1 MKAIRFHEFG
11 GPEVLKLEEVPD
23 PKPGDGDVLVSLVA
37 SGVNPSEVSRRA
49 GRMGQT
55 ADFPALLGIE
65 GAGTV
70 AEVGKDVASVKV
82 GDRLVVRQPPYSYAE
97 LVVVPERS
105 VFVVPDN
112 LGLVEA
118 STIAIIYTTAWAAL
132 CVRGGAKAGDTILVQ
147 AAASGVGI
155 AAIQLAKQIGATVIA
170 TASSAEKLDWA
181 KQYGLDH
188 GINYAEQDFV
198 EEAKR
203 LTDGRGVD
211 VIVDGVG
218 GDVLAKGINALA
230 RFGRLTVFGGAGG
243 RETAFPRR
251 LALPQRRIGDWR
263 GRLAHAAGGLPADTV
278 VVRRGQ
284 AASDRR
290 PHLASRRRRR
300 GPPLSGIA
308 PDQGQVGAHH
318 PRGIGEIPSSAGRV
332 PNPLPVCGGE
342 LERGQ
347 PPL

>member
-23 PKPGDGDVLVSLVA
+23 PKPGDGDVFVSLVA

-82 GDRLVVRQPPYSYAE
+82 GDRVVVRQPPYSYAE

-188 GINYAEQDFV
+188 GINYVEQDFV

-203 LTDGRGVD
+203 LTGGRGVD

-218 GDVLAKGINALA
+218 GEVLAKGINALA

-243 RETAFPRR
+243 RETAFPVASLYRNAVSVIGAGGSLTPPEDFR
-251 LALPQRRIGDWR
+251 QILSWFGEGKLHPTVDRTWPLAEAVEAHRYQESRRIKGK
-263 GRLAHAAGGLPADTV
+263 
-278 VVRRGQ
+278 
-284 AASDRR
+284 
-290 PHLASRRRRR
+290 
-300 GPPLSGIA
+300 
-308 PDQGQVGAHH
+308 
-318 PRGIGEIPSSAGRV
+318 SALIIR
-332 PNPLPVCGGE
+332 E
-342 LERGQ
+342 E
-347 PPL
+347 

>member
-82 GDRLVVRQPPYSYAE
+82 GDRVVVRQPPYSYAE

-188 GINYAEQDFV
+188 GINYVEQDFV

-218 GDVLAKGINALA
+218 GEVLAKGINALA

-243 RETAFPRR
+243 RETAFPVASLYRN
-251 LALPQRRIGDWR
+251 AVSVIG
-263 GRLAHAAGGLPADTV
+263 AGGSLTPPDDFRQILSWFGEGKLHPTIDRTWPLADAV
-278 VVRRGQ
+278 EAHRYQ
-284 AASDRR
+284 E
-290 PHLASRRRRR
+290 SRQIK
-300 GPPLSGIA
+300 GK
-308 PDQGQVGAHH
+308 
-318 PRGIGEIPSSAGRV
+318 SALIIR
-332 PNPLPVCGGE
+332 E
-342 LERGQ
+342 E
-347 PPL
+347 

>member
-1 MKAIRFHEFG
+1 MKAIRFYEFG
-11 GPEVLKLEEVPD
+11 GPEVLRLEDAPD
-23 PKPGDGDVLVSLVA
+23 PKPGDSDVLVSLVA

-49 GRMGQT
+49 GRMGQA

-82 GDRLVVRQPPYSYAE
+82 GDRVVVRQPPYSYAE

-155 AAIQLAKQIGATVIA
+155 AAIQLAKLIGATVIA

-188 GINYAEQDFV
+188 GINYVEQDFV

-230 RFGRLTVFGGAGG
+230 RFGCLTVFGGAGG
-243 RETAFPRR
+243 RETAFPVASLYRNAVSVIGAGGSLTPPEDFR
-251 LALPQRRIGDWR
+251 QILVWFGEGKLHPTIDRTWPLADAVEAHRYQESRRIKGK
-263 GRLAHAAGGLPADTV
+263 
-278 VVRRGQ
+278 
-284 AASDRR
+284 
-290 PHLASRRRRR
+290 
-300 GPPLSGIA
+300 
-308 PDQGQVGAHH
+308 
-318 PRGIGEIPSSAGRV
+318 SALIIR
-332 PNPLPVCGGE
+332 E
-342 LERGQ
+342 E
-347 PPL
+347 